1 MYWEVVSASL
11 MAWRRLGGGACL
23 RVPVQT
29 AANKSFDI
37 YKPSQSYAKALLKFV

>member
-1 MYWEVVSASL
+1 MHVLGSSI
-11 MAWRRLGGGACL
+11 RLFNGVKAGGGH

>member
-1 MYWEVVSASL
+1 MEYLLSL
-11 MAWRRLGGGACL
+11 STLIGG

-37 YKPSQSYAKALLKFV
+37 YKPSQSYAEISIAMAMEIKMDG